1 MAFLTLYPDDLFQSL
16 DAPQV
21 LEALAAHCTTVE
33 AGMRCRELRPLAIR
47 ELVESALEVTDQ
59 ALKQFQREL
68 PLPSPAFEIEA
79 ETLSLLAIRG
89 ACLQAHQFLEIKSL
103 VLVYG
108 LIYGYGQTH
117 KLQAPALGEMVEEDP
132 PLPQIA
138 NAIDK
143 VLEPGGEVKS
153 SASPALSNIRSE
165 LARKRVQADR
175 IFAKARQRW
184 LDRGFIGD
192 VTETV
197 SDNRRVLA
205 IQAAYKNQ
213 VSGILHGSSSKQSLY
228 YLEPAECIEVNN
240 EVALLLDEERKEIQ
254 RILMALT
261 AQLSVYAPGLNQRK
275 NILVRFDFV
284 RAKALFALRTNARLP
299 RLSERPE
306 LELRE
311 AYNPALWL
319 MNRSK
324 GKPTVPIDLKLD
336 AEQRILVIS
345 GPNAGGKSVALKTV
359 GLLQCML
366 QSGLLVPADPRSSFG
381 FFERLAA
388 DIGDSQSIENELS
401 TYSSRLMKMREI
413 LAHSGTSTLVLI
425 DEFGS
430 GSDPE
435 LGSALA
441 EEVLDRLHQS
451 GVKGVITTHFNRI
464 KALANELVGVLNGSM
479 EFDQENLSPLYKLQ
493 IGMPGSSY
501 TFEVAHRSGLPP
513 DLIKSAKQ
521 RLGREKVRLDRML
534 VEIQDE
540 RQKIRDQR
548 QALESELRE
557 LRKLRK
563 EQQYTIDLL
572 EEKLQRQGAMN
583 EQSSRQLMWGKRFG
597 SLAEEWLRAKTK
609 KEKEA
614 VFERIRSYLGEQTGA
629 LKKETKQQNAREQKK
644 REEQLE
650 KLKALPIE
658 VGDEVILVG
667 TRQRGKVE
675 HVRNGK
681 YTVTFGNIKSTVERD
696 RIAKSEAKATAPEV
710 KKARVKLQ
718 KESRT
723 PAPEESSQQK
733 GDNNLEG

>member
-1 MAFLTLYPDDLFQSL
+1 M
-16 DAPQV
+16 V
-21 LEALAAHCTTVE
+21 
-33 AGMRCRELRPLAIR
+33 
-47 ELVESALEVTDQ
+47 SALEITDQ

-68 PLPSPAFEIEA
+68 PLPSPAFEIESG
-79 ETLSLLAIRG
+79 TLSLLGIRG
-89 ACLQAHQFLEIKSL
+89 ACLQANQFLEIKSL
-103 VLVYG
+103 VTVYSG
-108 LIYGYGQTH
+108 IYGYGHTH
-117 KLQAPALGEMVEEDP
+117 RLEAPALGEMVGDDP

-138 NAIDK
+138 AAIDK
-143 VLEPGGEVKS
+143 VLEPQGEVKS
-153 SASPALSNIRSE
+153 SASAALSSIRSE
-165 LARKRVQADR
+165 LARKRVLADR
-175 IFAKARQRW
+175 LFARARQRW

-228 YLEPAECIEVNN
+228 YLEPAECIEANN

-261 AQLSVYAPGLNQRK
+261 AQLSIYAPDLDRRK

-284 RAKALFALRTNARLP
+284 RAKALFALRTGAQLP
-299 RLSERPE
+299 LLSEQAE

-336 AEQRILVIS
+336 AERRILVIS

-381 FFERLAA
+381 FFEGIAA

-413 LAHSGTSTLVLI
+413 LAHSASSTLVLI

-430 GSDPE
+430 GSDPD

-441 EEVLDRLHQS
+441 EEVLDRLHDS
-451 GVKGVITTHFNRI
+451 GAKGVITTHFNRI
-464 KALANELVGVLNGSM
+464 KALANELEGVVNGSM
-479 EFDQENLSPLYKLQ
+479 EFDQENLSPLYRLQ

-501 TFEVAHRSGLPP
+501 TFEVAHRSGLSP
-513 DLIKSAKQ
+513 DLIQSAKQ

-540 RQKIRDQR
+540 RQKIRNQR
-548 QALESELRE
+548 QALETELRE

-597 SLAEEWLRAKTK
+597 SLAEEWIRAKTK
-609 KEKEA
+609 KDKEA
-614 VFERIRSYLGEQTGA
+614 VFERIRSYLGEQTGL
-629 LKKETKQQNAREQKK
+629 LKKESKQQNAREQKK
-644 REEQLE
+644 RDEQLE

-658 VGDEVILVG
+658 VGDEVVLVG
-667 TRQRGKVE
+667 TRQRGIVE
-675 HVRNGK
+675 QLRNGK

-696 RIAKSEAKATAPEV
+696 RIAKSEAHKPATADQKA
-710 KKARVKLQ
+710 KK
-718 KESRT
+718 
-723 PAPEESSQQK
+723 PAAKPSSQQK
-733 GDNNLEG
+733 EDNNLKS